1 MKKIIAVIPARYQ
14 SSRFPGKPLVQ
25 IAGKSMI
32 QRVYERVKEVSAIFE
47 VLVATDDQRIVDEVV
62 SFGGKA
68 VMTGECSCGTE
79 RVYEAVLDIECDIV
93 INVQGD
99 EPLINK
105 EMLQD
110 LINAFEDGTVEVAT
124 LKKEIQSKRDID
136 DPNVVKVVTNQK
148 NNAIYFSRCAIP
160 YDRERIG
167 VTYYRHMGIYA
178 YSKLFLEKY
187 VKLPKSSLEISESL
201 EQLRVLDNGY
211 DIRVVETKYE
221 SIGVDLP
228 EHVALVE
235 RMLENENKI

>member
-32 QRVYERVKEVSAIFE
+32 QRVYERVKEVSAIYE
-47 VLVATDDQRIVDEVV
+47 VLVATDDKRIFDEVL

-79 RVYEAVLDIECDIV
+79 RVYEAVSDIDCNIV

-105 EMLQD
+105 EMLEG
-110 LINAFEDGTVEVAT
+110 LINAFEDETVEMAT
-124 LKKEIQSKRDID
+124 LKKEIQSKRDIE
-136 DPNVVKVVTNQK
+136 DPNVVKVVTDQK
-148 NNAIYFSRCAIP
+148 NNAIYFSRYAIP
-160 YDRERIG
+160 YDRDRIG
-167 VTYYRHMGIYA
+167 VTYYRHIGIYA
-178 YSKLFLEKY
+178 YTKTFLEKY
-187 VKLPKSSLEISESL
+187 IKLPKSSLEICESL

-211 DIRVVETKYE
+211 DIRVVETQYE

-235 RMLENENKI
+235 RMLEDENKI